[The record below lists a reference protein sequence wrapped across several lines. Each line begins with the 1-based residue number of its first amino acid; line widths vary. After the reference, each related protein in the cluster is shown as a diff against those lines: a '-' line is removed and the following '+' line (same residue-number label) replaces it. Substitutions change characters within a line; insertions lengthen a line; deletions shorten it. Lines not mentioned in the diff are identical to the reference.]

1 MEWHTLLDRI
11 TMNAPARQPHVVII
25 AGPNGAG
32 KSTLAP
38 RLLMQEFGVYTFVNA
53 DIVAQGL
60 AAFDPASAAVQAGR
74 VIHRWIGEL
83 RAARVDFAFET
94 TLAGHA
100 LRRQIAELRDAGY
113 VIHLV
118 YLWLP
123 SADAAVERVR
133 GRVRMGGHTVPDAD
147 VRRRYDRGLRNFLH
161 TYRQM
166 ASDWLVY
173 DATKGISGRLPPPIA
188 VGAGETV
195 RQVFDREAWD
205 SIDGAA
211 A

>member
-1 MEWHTLLDRI
+1 
-11 TMNAPARQPHVVII
+11 MNDPTRQPHVVII

-53 DIVAQGL
+53 DIVAKGL

-100 LRRQIAELRDAGY
+100 LRGQIAELRDAGY
-113 VIHLV
+113 VTHLV

-133 GRVRMGGHTVPDAD
+133 GRVRVGGHAVPEAD
-147 VRRRYDRGLRNFLH
+147 VRRRYHRGLRNFARV
-161 TYRQM
+161 YRRIVT
-166 ASDWLVY
+166 DWRVY
-173 DATKGISGRLPPPIA
+173 DATALPDRSPRPFASGMGDAA
-188 VGAGETV
+188 VMV
-195 RQVFDREAWD
+195 RDAAAWRSLEAAAAAAAEREAR
-205 SIDGAA
+205 
-211 A
+211 

>member
-1 MEWHTLLDRI
+1 MDHPSTS
-11 TMNAPARQPHVVII
+11 HVVII

-83 RAARVDFAFET
+83 RDARVDFAFET
-94 TLAGHA
+94 TLAGLA
-100 LRRQIAELRDAGY
+100 LRRQLSDLREAGY
-113 VIHLV
+113 IIHLV

-133 GRVRMGGHTVPDAD
+133 GRVRVGGHSVPDRD
-147 VRRRYDRGLRNFLH
+147 VRRRYERGLRNFMRV
-161 TYRQM
+161 YRQM
-166 ASDWLVY
+166 VSDWRVY
-173 DATKGISGRLPPPIA
+173 DATGALDRSARPFATGIGDAA
-188 VGAGETV
+188 VKV
-195 RQVFDREAWD
+195 RDPAAWAALQVTAYAATDRKE
-205 SIDGAA
+205 G
-211 A
+211 

>member
-1 MEWHTLLDRI
+1 
-11 TMNAPARQPHVVII
+11 MNRPSQPPHVVII

-74 VIHRWIGEL
+74 VIHRWIREL
-83 RAARVDFAFET
+83 REARVDFAFET
-94 TLAGHA
+94 TLAGLA
-100 LRRQIAELRDAGY
+100 LRRQIGELREAGY

-133 GRVRMGGHTVPDAD
+133 GRVRVGGHAVPDGD
-147 VRRRYDRGLRNFLH
+147 VRRRYDRSLRNFEH
-161 TYRQM
+161 VYRHM
-166 ASDWLVY
+166 VTDWRVY
-173 DATKGISGRLPPPIA
+173 DSTALSHRAPRPFAFGSGERAI
-188 VGAGETV
+188 TV
-195 RQVFDREAWD
+195 RDAVAWAALQ
-205 SIDGAA
+205 SHAA
-211 A
+211 AAADEEAL

>member
-1 MEWHTLLDRI
+1 MSRSS
-11 TMNAPARQPHVVII
+11 PPHVVII

-60 AAFDPASAAVQAGR
+60 AAFDPASAAVEAGR
-74 VIHRWIGEL
+74 VIHRWIDEL
-83 RAARVDFAFET
+83 RTARVDFAFET
-94 TLAGHA
+94 TLAGRA

-133 GRVRMGGHTVPDAD
+133 GRVRVGGHAVPEGD
-147 VRRRYDRGLRNFLH
+147 VRRRYERGLRNFLH
-161 TYRQM
+161 LYRQM

-173 DATKGISGRLPPPIA
+173 DVTKGLTGKLPPPVA
-188 VGAGETV
+188 AGAQEEV
-195 RQVFDREAWD
+195 RQVFDPEAWA
-205 SIDGAA
+205 SINGFGR
-211 A
+211 

>member
-1 MEWHTLLDRI
+1 
-11 TMNAPARQPHVVII
+11 MNAPSRPPHVVII

-74 VIHRWIGEL
+74 VMHRWIGEL

-94 TLAGHA
+94 TLAGRS
-100 LRRQIAELRDAGY
+100 LRRQVAELREAGF

-133 GRVRMGGHTVPDAD
+133 GRVRVGGHEVPEAD
-147 VRRRYDRGLRNFLH
+147 VRRRYDRGLRNFLQ
-161 TYRQM
+161 TYRPM

-173 DATKGISGRLPPPIA
+173 DATKGISRKLPPPIA
-188 VGAGETV
+188 VGSGEV
-195 RQVFDREAWD
+195 VQQVFDREAWT
-205 SIDGAA
+205 SIDGWVG
-211 A
+211 

>member
-1 MEWHTLLDRI
+1 
-11 TMNAPARQPHVVII
+11 VVII

-94 TLAGHA
+94 TLAGRA
-100 LRRQIAELRDAGY
+100 LRRQVMELHDAGY

-123 SADAAVERVR
+123 GADAAVERVR
-133 GRVRMGGHTVPDAD
+133 GRVRVGGHTVPEAD
-147 VRRRYDRGLRNFLH
+147 VRRRYTRGLRNFLQ
-161 TYRQM
+161 TYRAM

-188 VGAGETV
+188 VGSGEVV
-195 RQVFDREAWD
+195 RQVFDRDAWA
-205 SIDGAA
+205 SIEGFVG
-211 A
+211 

>member
-1 MEWHTLLDRI
+1 MSR
-11 TMNAPARQPHVVII
+11 PSQPHVVII

-60 AAFDPASAAVQAGR
+60 AAFDPASAAVEAGR
-74 VIHRWIGEL
+74 VIHRWIAEL

-94 TLAGHA
+94 TLAGLA
-100 LRRQIAELRDAGY
+100 LRRQIGDLRDAGY

-133 GRVRMGGHTVPDAD
+133 GRVRVGGHAVPADD
-147 VRRRYDRGLRNFLH
+147 VRRRYERGLRNFLRV
-161 TYRQM
+161 YRLM

-173 DATKGISGRLPPPIA
+173 DATTGLSGRLPRPIA
-188 VGAGETV
+188 VGAHKTV
-195 RQVFDREAWD
+195 TQLFDPEAWA
-205 SIDGAA
+205 SIDRFSS
-211 A
+211 

>member
-1 MEWHTLLDRI
+1 MDG
-11 TMNAPARQPHVVII
+11 NAPPHVVII

-60 AAFDPASAAVQAGR
+60 AAFDPASAAVPAGR

-83 RAARVDFAFET
+83 RAAGVDFAFET
-94 TLAGHA
+94 TLAGLA
-100 LRRQIAELRDAGY
+100 LRRQIAGLRDAGY
-113 VIHLV
+113 VVHLV

-133 GRVRMGGHTVPDAD
+133 GRVRVGGHPVPEDD
-147 VRRRYDRGLRNFLH
+147 IRRRYTRGLRNFERV
-161 TYRQM
+161 YRRL
-166 ASDWLVY
+166 AADWRVY
-173 DATKGISGRLPPPIA
+173 DSTALADYSPRPFAHGVGDTIAGMRDPAAWAALQAAVDATSQ
-188 VGAGETV
+188 E
-195 RQVFDREAWD
+195 
-205 SIDGAA
+205 DG
-211 A
+211 

>member
-1 MEWHTLLDRI
+1 MSRSS
-11 TMNAPARQPHVVII
+11 PPHVVII

-60 AAFDPASAAVQAGR
+60 AAFDPASAAVEAGR
-74 VIHRWIGEL
+74 VIHRWIDEL
-83 RAARVDFAFET
+83 RTARVDFAFET
-94 TLAGHA
+94 TLAGRA
-100 LRRQIAELRDAGY
+100 LRRQIAELRDADY

-133 GRVRMGGHTVPDAD
+133 GRVQIGGHAVPEDD

-161 TYRQM
+161 VYRHM
-166 ASDWLVY
+166 ASEWRVY
-173 DATKGISGRLPPPIA
+173 DVTVRPGRSPRPFA
-188 VGAGETV
+188 AGAGDTTHFV
-195 RQVFDREAWD
+195 RD
-205 SIDGAA
+205 AA
-211 A
+211 AWAALQSAASQEEVL